1 MFLARIM
8 SQILMLF
15 QDEEFYSMVKAG
27 ARIEQLYSHWF
38 DLTIVNE
45 DLGAAFEQLA
55 RAIKRLDQD
64 AHWVP
69 ASWVQ

>member
-1 MFLARIM
+1 MIEI
-8 SQILMLF
+8 SYF
-15 QDEEFYSMVKAG
+15 QDDEFHAMLKSG
-27 ARIEQLYSHWF
+27 ERIERLYGHWF

-45 DLGAAFEQLA
+45 DLNIAFEQLV
-55 RAIKRLDQD
+55 RAVRRLDQD